1 VRRSLK
7 YPNFGLLID
16 YCSMELYLHIYILL
30 MIEPRKIFLV
40 VAIATRSAVKL
51 YDTIALLLK
60 KKRRIRMPCVVV
72 DTIGLHW
79 Q

>member
-1 VRRSLK
+1 
-7 YPNFGLLID
+7 
-16 YCSMELYLHIYILL
+16 MYILL

>member
-1 VRRSLK
+1 
-7 YPNFGLLID
+7 
-16 YCSMELYLHIYILL
+16 MELYLHIYILL

-51 YDTIALLLK
+51 YDTIALLLLK
-60 KKRRIRMPCVVV
+60 KKRIRMPCVVV